1 MSLANGLS
9 ILFIFSNNHLLAL
22 LIFAMVSLVS
32 FAQGCSSYFLSVPQV
47 DKSGSVACVAL
58 EGEGMEAMLLWPQ
71 LRLLSIMAEPHQL
84 FSFSGVYEFSL
95 T

>member
-1 MSLANGLS
+1 MSLAKWFVN
-9 ILFIFSNNHLLAL
+9 FVYFFTKQLLVL
-22 LIFAMVSLVS
+22 LIFVMFSLIS
-32 FAQGCSSYFLSVPQV
+32 FAQGCSSYFPAVPQV

-71 LRLLSIMAEPHQL
+71 LRLLSIMAEPRQL
-84 FSFSGVYEFSL
+84 VSFAGVYRFSL